1 MAILSVRA
9 VRADSAARATL
20 KLQPS
25 EERALDRAEL
35 LRRARAALG
44 GEDLFLIT
52 QDGLLRPEDLV
63 QLPAVLGRVLP
74 PYQPQLS
81 ESELLQLQAEVAD
94 DELEFGCPSFVFASS
109 RSNRSQL
116 MSVSVLQVIGN
127 TKFTISDLVPSDTV
141 EYLKARVCA
150 TAGIPPA
157 QQCLVWHCKLE
168 NGRTL
173 ADCNIKDKSTDLV
186 QRARGGGKPR

>member
-1 MAILSVRA
+1 M
-9 VRADSAARATL
+9 
-20 KLQPS
+20 
-25 EERALDRAEL
+25 
-35 LRRARAALG
+35 
-44 GEDLFLIT
+44 
-52 QDGLLRPEDLV
+52 RPEDLV
-63 QLPAVLGRVLP
+63 QWNDDVAELILRCGTGSSELPTAYVLPSGCLCSLRRRLPAVLGRVLP

-141 EYLKARVCA
+141 EYLKARV
-150 TAGIPPA
+150 
-157 QQCLVWHCKLE
+157 W
-168 NGRTL
+168 
-173 ADCNIKDKSTDLV
+173 
-186 QRARGGGKPR
+186 